1 MLWPP
6 FPPNYYDILGK
17 HYCRWG
23 GARSYKYEVPRL
35 HLDAGGVGVL
45 ARWAGDRFSL
55 WLQERRLVNHVTQP
69 RVVELPFRAEAVETA
84 LRYQVGELTS
94 TFAQSITVYH
104 GTYPECVAQILHTG
118 RLHCSNNHIGLG
130 MECRTPFPAV
140 FTADTMHHA
149 LRYAWPSNFLLD
161 NLYYGVILELEA
173 DSTRILQRR
182 EGEVLLPPDAL
193 RIKGMYLIL
202 NLAVAKGRA
211 KSAEWVPALE
221 LLPASLRTN
230 AGTLLRP
237 HPIRRTAWHAESW

>member
-1 MLWPP
+1 M
-6 FPPNYYDILGK
+6 
-17 HYCRWG
+17 
-23 GARSYKYEVPRL
+23 
-35 HLDAGGVGVL
+35 
-45 ARWAGDRFSL
+45 
-55 WLQERRLVNHVTQP
+55 NHVTQP
-69 RVVELPFRAEAVETA
+69 QVVELPFRAGAVETA

-94 TFAQSITVYH
+94 TFAQSMTVYH
-104 GTYPECVAQILHTG
+104 GAYPECVARILHTG
-118 RLHCSNNHIGLG
+118 ILHCSNNHIGMG
-130 MECRTPFPAV
+130 MECRTRFPAV

-173 DSTRILQRR
+173 DSTRILQRH